1 MPPRIVNQSPWRRNL
16 WLARLI
22 LLLLLMLHG
31 ACTTHATEQE
41 HLVVAGL
48 IQAYPYSYLDEYGE
62 PAGIHV
68 ELAQAVAEA
77 AGVQVEIQLMAW
89 DEALQALESG
99 RADVLLSA
107 LYGESKSWELLFS
120 DAHSTMDISFFSKKQ
135 ANLAYENMT
144 SSHHG
149 MRHGIYAFISDY
161 ESLNYI
167 PTSSQLK
174 ILKINE
180 LFNNLEEDKIDIAI
194 CPREIGLEYI
204 KNNKLTD
211 INLNNYPIIN
221 RKVCFAA
228 KKKNQ
233 LAIDK
238 LNSGLRKIQN
248 TKKYYDIIKTKSKPI
263 ESEHGHGFSVGNFLF
278 PLLFTIFLVTGSIF
292 IEKKRKIFGRGPGA
306 ILLTI
311 CFFTQ
316 IAFIISTYYN
326 ARNAT
331 IEKTSEQIHTMAN
344 LNAMLLVNRIDRA
357 KEGVKSI
364 LADPLFINT
373 IASLKENETSP
384 FATDDQIGGQAIY
397 AMRLRLVELTRGW
410 RRSEASLLDSA
421 GLVLLS
427 SNPTQDGSELGGF
440 AAPSENSG
448 AQEGRVHVDI
458 YRPDAMKEAFIQL
471 YMPLDMGRHDSPEE
485 KSRNFVVLRIPLNEF
500 LVPLQWELQSM
511 GGSGEILLFQNNR
524 EKQRYECMNDARLI
538 PDALSALQY
547 PYTPLFGLSALI
559 QKTFLGKTGVSLTE
573 DYRGTEVVCAYQ
585 PISFNQN
592 EILWAMLVKRDK
604 QEILFQEKQSLRNS
618 IIQIFSFAL
627 AVSLV
632 GVLVARSMNRRI
644 QKLDEV
650 VAKITK
656 GNIEL
661 EPTIEKND
669 DLARLARSLM
679 ELNAYWKK
687 RFSFASHLS
696 GMGQF
701 AAGMAHEVR
710 TPLTS
715 IKVILQ
721 SLEMQLSLDD
731 DQKEDFIIMQKEIK
745 RLNDLVTKFLIL
757 SKPPELHIG
766 ILDLNALMQSIVKLI
781 SSKADQNIHII
792 FISFREAIWITG
804 DESQLSQVFLNI
816 CTNALEAMEN
826 GGVLKI
832 EVIDYTSA
840 CAEFYPDRSEFEQ
853 DQFIFQGFC
862 EVAISDTGCGIPEEN
877 KLEIFK
883 PFFTNKRG
891 GTGLGL
897 AIASNITERHGGLI
911 TVENNQNGGC
921 TFKIMLPSQNRT
933 KHEKNINS

>member
-1 MPPRIVNQSPWRRNL
+1 MPHRITNESPWRRNL

-22 LLLLLMLHG
+22 LLLLLLTHG
-31 ACTTHATEQE
+31 ACTTHATEHE

-48 IQAYPYSYLDEYGE
+48 IKAYPYSYLDEDGE

-77 AGVQVEIQLMAW
+77 AGVKIEIRLMEW
-89 DEALQALESG
+89 DQALQALENDQ
-99 RADVLLSA
+99 ADVLLSA

-135 ANLAYENMT
+135 STFAYENMT
-144 SSHHG
+144 RSPHD
-149 MRHGIYAFISDY
+149 MIQGIYSFISDY

-167 PTSSQLK
+167 PTSSRLK

-180 LFNNLEEDKIDIAI
+180 LFNNLEEDKIDVAI

-204 KNNKLTD
+204 KNNKLSD
-211 INLNNYPIIN
+211 ININNYPIIS
-221 RKVCFAA
+221 RKVCFAS
-228 KKKNQ
+228 KKNNQ
-233 LAIDK
+233 QFIDK
-238 LNSGLRKIQN
+238 LNNGIRKIQN

-263 ESEHGHGFSVGNFLF
+263 ESEHKYVFSVGNFLF
-278 PLLFTIFLVTGSIF
+278 PLFLTIFLVTGSIF

-306 ILLTI
+306 ILLI
-311 CFFTQ
+311 VCFFTQ

-326 ARNAT
+326 ERNAT
-331 IEKTSEQIHTMAN
+331 IEKTSDQIHTMAN

-357 KEGVKSI
+357 KEGVKHI

-373 IASLKENETSP
+373 IASLKENNTLP
-384 FATDDQIGGQAIY
+384 FATDDQIGGQTIY

-410 RRSEASLLDSA
+410 RRSEASLLDNA

-440 AAPSENSG
+440 TAPPQNKG
-448 AQEGRVHVDI
+448 AKEGRVHVDI
-458 YRPDAMKEAFIQL
+458 YRPTTIKEAFIQL
-471 YMPLDMGRHDSPEE
+471 YMPLDMGEQDFPEE
-485 KSRNFVVLRIPLNEF
+485 KSLNFVVLRIPLNEF

-511 GGSGEILLFQNNR
+511 GGSGEILLFQNNK

-547 PYTPLFGLSALI
+547 PYQPLAGLSALI
-559 QKTFLGKTGVSLTE
+559 QKAFLGKTGVSLAE

-669 DLARLARSLM
+669 DLARLARSLK

-721 SLEMQLSLDD
+721 SLEMQLSLDE

-757 SKPPELHIG
+757 SKPPELQIG
-766 ILDLNALMQSIVKLI
+766 TLDLNALMQKIVKLI
-781 SSKADQNIHII
+781 YSRADKNIHII
-792 FISFREAIWITG
+792 FNPYRESILING

-832 EVIDYTSA
+832 DVIDYTNV
-840 CAEFYPDRSEFEQ
+840 CAEFNPERSESEQ

-862 EVAISDTGCGIPEEN
+862 EVAISDTGYGVPEEN
-877 KLEIFK
+877 QLEIFK

-911 TVENNQNGGC
+911 HVENNQDGGC
-921 TFKIMLPSQNRT
+921 TFKIMLPSQTRT
-933 KHEKNINS
+933 KDEKNINR